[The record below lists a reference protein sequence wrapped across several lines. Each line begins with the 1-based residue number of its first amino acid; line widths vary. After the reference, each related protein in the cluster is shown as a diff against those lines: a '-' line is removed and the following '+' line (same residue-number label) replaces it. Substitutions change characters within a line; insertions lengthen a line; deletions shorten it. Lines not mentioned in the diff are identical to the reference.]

1 MMGPVHENETSESVN
16 AMRKML
22 NRPVVFSALL
32 STAAPQDE
40 GSVISKPPKKL
51 AAKTRSIR
59 KKRML
64 NTALVERSLSALAP
78 NMVVMM
84 RPRAT

>member
-1 MMGPVHENETSESVN
+1 MMGPVHENDTNESVK
-16 AMRKML
+16 AIRKML
-22 NRPVVFSALL
+22 SRPVVFSALL

-51 AAKTRSIR
+51 AANTTNIK

-64 NTALVERSLSALAP
+64 KMALVERSFKALAP
-78 NMVVMM
+78 KMVVMI
-84 RPRAT
+84 RPKAT